1 MKQDIQEI
9 RKHLIAKEK
18 DVAKMETLM
27 TVGMV
32 LLTFGKVLLGLTLLY
47 WAYILWCKVTG
58 FILTILDAIAWPA
71 LGILGVGTT
80 FGLSIY
86 LAVTGQASVSGAVG
100 YGILAGIALFLIVG
114 IVGGVLGGLLGILI
128 PNEYLPESLRTYPPN
143 YSSDFWA
150 GYGAGQR
157 SRD

>member
-1 MKQDIQEI
+1 
-9 RKHLIAKEK
+9 
-18 DVAKMETLM
+18 METLM

-58 FILTILDAIAWPA
+58 FLLSILDVIAMPA
-71 LGILGVGTT
+71 LGILWAVTT

-114 IVGGVLGGLLGILI
+114 IVGGVLGGRLGGLLGILI